1 MIDFNKNVIITSVKT
16 IYIGSS
22 KGEKIKSLETWFSIT
37 ENISILDKSTVSFK
51 KTNIKDN
58 PISSRIELRKITRK
72 NIINR

>member
-16 IYIGSS
+16 KYIGSS
-22 KGEKIKSLETWFSIT
+22 NGEKIKSLETWFSIT
-37 ENISILDKSTVSFK
+37 ENISILDKSTVSLK

>member
-16 IYIGSS
+16 KYIGSS
-22 KGEKIKSLETWFSIT
+22 NGEKIKSLETWFSIT
-37 ENISILDKSTVSFK
+37 ENISILDKSTVSLK

-58 PISSRIELRKITRK
+58 PISSRIELRKIARK